1 MIAAAAAMR
10 RDETWEPLSSSS
22 RHVSSFTP
30 SARFA
35 RVRVCERASERTTR
49 SRNSIGGGVLRT
61 RFLLDDVRYTFSS
74 GYMKGHGTT
83 RTCLRQI
90 LTTATTTTG
99 KITAEDI

>member
-35 RVRVCERASERTTR
+35 RVRVCVCASERAR
-49 SRNSIGGGVLRT
+49 A
-61 RFLLDDVRYTFSS
+61 DDP
-74 GYMKGHGTT
+74 K
-83 RTCLRQI
+83 
-90 LTTATTTTG
+90 
-99 KITAEDI
+99 